1 MQKIADL
8 ISEGKV
14 KVVVDKV
21 FLLKEAACV
30 FPFQM

>member
-21 FLLKEAACV
+21 FLQKEAACV
-30 FPFQM
+30 SPFQM